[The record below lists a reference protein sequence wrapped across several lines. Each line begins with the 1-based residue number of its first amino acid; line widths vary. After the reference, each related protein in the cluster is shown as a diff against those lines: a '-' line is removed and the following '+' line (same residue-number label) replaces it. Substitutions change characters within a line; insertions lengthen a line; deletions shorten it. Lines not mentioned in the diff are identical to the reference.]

1 MYFYA
6 CFWLFV
12 WSLNLQ
18 ESNLMWH
25 STIGTY
31 LKPWKTSTRDGSA
44 LISCMR
50 NVANNF
56 RRDFQYSYYDSWYEK
71 KNTYIRFTCVTER
84 TLQLM
89 PRLAFRNLGTG
100 WSTGSHLTSHIHLL
114 HKDMMLDY
122 KHPDGALFSFT
133 CFVGQGTLLP
143 NRTLLL
149 TMSYLL
155 MQQ

>member
-1 MYFYA
+1 LGPTSSLGRQVQGMAQHWYH
-6 CFWLFV
+6 V
-12 WSLNLQ
+12 WEMSQIILDAIF
-18 ESNLMWH
+18 SILM
-25 STIGTY
+25 I
-31 LKPWKTSTRDGSA
+31 LD
-44 LISCMR
+44 M
-50 NVANNF
+50 
-56 RRDFQYSYYDSWYEK
+56 K
-71 KNTYIRFTCVTER
+71 KNSYIWFMCVTER

-89 PRLAFRNLGTG
+89 PRLAFRNSGTG

-114 HKDMMLDY
+114 HKDMMSDY